1 MQLEYLHTVVPVADL
16 VKGAYSVLVGAC
28 PSPALF
34 YIILLIWESMRLWLL
49 KLDWGSQ
56 CV

>member
-34 YIILLIWESMRLWLL
+34 YIILLIWESMRL
-49 KLDWGSQ
+49 
-56 CV
+56 